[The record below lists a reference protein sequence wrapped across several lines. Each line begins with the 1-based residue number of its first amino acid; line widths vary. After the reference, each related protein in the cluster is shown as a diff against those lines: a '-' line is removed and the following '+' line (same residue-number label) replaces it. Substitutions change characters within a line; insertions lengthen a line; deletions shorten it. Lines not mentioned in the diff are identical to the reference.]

1 MSKESITQKLKG
13 GVTIGFYTKLATQ
26 ASTFVF
32 GLILARLLSP
42 EEYGIVG
49 VLSVFIVLISHF
61 QDFGFSVSLHQQ
73 KKVEIID
80 YNTVFAINFLLSI
93 VLYLVFYFSAP
104 FIADFYE
111 DQRLVSVVKVLGLV
125 NIIQAFGT
133 TQGAYLNKCQH
144 YLAQAKVGYIS
155 IVGSSIAAVV
165 FAFLGFGYWA
175 LVIKIIVSAASRSLG
190 WWIISPWKP
199 KIKVSFISAKKLF
212 SFGSKLF
219 VNSIVES
226 ISKNIY
232 SLLIGKLF
240 SLEALGLYNRA
251 KNFNDLPDQTFRQ
264 SLFSMIFPA
273 LSYYQDNDEKLLH
286 SYKKLLKMLA
296 YVLYPIYIL
305 LFIIAVPMIE
315 VLITDKWIEAAPLLK
330 IFCFMAIFF
339 PFESVNG
346 NLLYVKG
353 KSNFVITITFIRR
366 VLFFG
371 LIFIAYKFGIEGLIW
386 LLVFDAFFVT
396 ALYYYFAQKV
406 FNFHIFAQMQS
417 IKKIVLSLIPYTVLM
432 FLVSHFFDSSLYKL
446 IFVTLTG
453 GTSYLLLSYFFMRNE
468 LLEVLKILKIDKPF
482 RRFLNY

>member
-1 MSKESITQKLKG
+1 MPQESITQKLKG

-42 EEYGIVG
+42 VEYGIVG
-49 VLSVFIVLISHF
+49 VLTVFIVLISHF
-61 QDFGFSVSLHQQ
+61 QDFGFSVALHQQ

-93 VLYLVFYFSAP
+93 VLYFVFYFSAP
-104 FIADFYE
+104 IIADFYE

-144 YLAQAKVGYIS
+144 YLVQAKVGYIS
-155 IVGSSIAAVV
+155 IVIASITAVV

-175 LVIKIIVSAASRSLG
+175 LVIKTIALTATRSVG

-199 KIKVSFISAKKLF
+199 KIKVSYVSAKKLF

-219 VNSIVES
+219 ANSIIES
-226 ISKNIY
+226 VSKNIY
-232 SLLIGKLF
+232 SLLIGKLY
-240 SLEALGLYNRA
+240 SLESLGLYNRA

-264 SLFSMIFPA
+264 SLFSMIYPA
-273 LSYYQDNDEKLLH
+273 LSYYQDNDEKLLS
-286 SYKKLLKMLA
+286 SYSKLLKLLA
-296 YVLYPIYIL
+296 YVLYPIYIM

-339 PFESVNG
+339 PFESVNS

-353 KSNFVITITFIRR
+353 KSSFVVTITFIRR

-371 LIFIAYKFGIEGLIW
+371 LIFIAYRFGIEGLIW
-386 LLVFDAFFVT
+386 LLVLDSFVFT
-396 ALYYYFAQKV
+396 ALSYYFAQKV
-406 FNFHIFAQMQS
+406 FDFNLFAQMRS
-417 IKKIVLSLIPYTVLM
+417 VKKIVLSLIPYTLLM
-432 FLVSHFFDSSLYKL
+432 FFVSLLFDTSLYKL
-446 IFVTLTG
+446 IFVILTG
-453 GTSYLLLSYFFMRNE
+453 GISYLILSYFFMRNE
-468 LLEVLKILKIDKPF
+468 LFEVLKILKIDKPF
-482 RRFLNY
+482 SKYLKA